1 MKFSHTIFI
10 IILLIISIFTGLVL
24 INNNQEKLKTA
35 NKSNKQKLIPVEAS
49 KIQNGPIELRRIFS
63 GSLEAYTE
71 FIVAPKISGRI
82 ERLFVDIADTVTKGM
97 VVAELDS
104 AEYIQESAQAEADLE
119 VAKAKLI
126 EAENAL
132 QIVNREL
139 KRIKTLRERGVK
151 SDSQFDIVKAN
162 QLAKQAELAVA
173 KANLTKAKASLKAA
187 NIRLGYTKVKAD
199 WTGDDEKRV
208 VAESFV
214 NEGDTISANTPFLL
228 VVELNPITG
237 VIFVTEK
244 DYTKLRENQL
254 VTISTDAYAGE
265 SFQGRINRIAPI
277 FRKNTRQARVE
288 LLIENSSKRLKPGM
302 FIRAAVILQHVKKA
316 VIVPQQALTIRDD
329 QTGIFVID
337 KDQEKVLW
345 KNVTVG
351 IIEDDLAQ
359 VEGNGLSGCVVTLG
373 QQLLANNSKIVIS
386 AIKKAESYRRRK
398 IDSK

>member
-1 MKFSHTIFI
+1 MKSFRLIFI

-24 INNNQEKLKTA
+24 INYNQEQVKTA

-63 GSLEAYTE
+63 GSLEAHTE

-139 KRIKTLRERGVK
+139 KRIRTLRERGVK

-173 KANLTKAKASLKAA
+173 KANLTKANASLKAA

-214 NEGDTISANTPFLL
+214 NEGETISANTPFLL

-244 DYTKLRENQL
+244 DYTKLKENQL

-288 LLIENSSKRLKPGM
+288 LLIENSSKKLKPGM
-302 FIRAAVILQHVKKA
+302 FIRAAVILKHVEDA
-316 VIVPQQALTIRDD
+316 VIVPQQALTTRDD

-386 AIKKAESYRRRK
+386 AIKNAESFRRRK
-398 IDSK
+398 IDNK